1 MLPVS
6 TVFGGHAQSFGF
18 HDQVPAS
25 RTGPSVPAATPLH
38 PQPLLPR
45 QPLLQPVSW
54 ASNGG
59 EEKSPSIVREI
70 RILRSPEPVRPRKRS
85 DANDDRTRRR
95 RSPSRSTRRRRDK
108 SPSRSRG
115 RWRSAQSRSR
125 SRHRRKKRSSSGSIQ
140 VSRSRKSPVKS
151 SVFSSAKEFSASHV
165 ESNET
170 GEATAE
176 AIRLA
181 QLKAAS
187 SLRANAPPPP
197 VNMRPD
203 DWFCPVCTT
212 HNYASRNRCFRC
224 NQGVNPGRGSS
235 HSALG
240 QR

>member
-125 SRHRRKKRSSSGSIQ
+125 SRHRRKKTFVIWQ
-140 VSRSRKSPVKS
+140 Y
-151 SVFSSAKEFSASHV
+151 
-165 ESNET
+165 T
-170 GEATAE
+170 GVTFTQITREVQ
-176 AIRLA
+176 RL
-181 QLKAAS
+181 LFGK
-187 SLRANAPPPP
+187 
-197 VNMRPD
+197 
-203 DWFCPVCTT
+203 
-212 HNYASRNRCFRC
+212 
-224 NQGVNPGRGSS
+224 GVQCLARGE
-235 HSALG
+235 
-240 QR
+240 QRDG